1 MKKLKDVP
9 DIGVKL
15 QNNSEVKRSGVDSI
29 PMKSY
34 LGLTAAYEKV
44 HRKRGRITV
53 LCIALSVCLVTAI
66 FSMADMAVR
75 SQINYFI
82 KTGGNYHVSLHE
94 IDEGTAA
101 QIAGRTDVAA
111 AGWVYQ
117 GSTGS
122 LGGKSLSFAGA
133 GEKAFSEMTEM
144 SLASGAYPQK
154 AEEALLN
161 ETAMENLGL
170 TIGDEIKVTIPDG
183 TQKTYLITGICND
196 LGTLL
201 KADAYGMIL
210 SEDGFCQIA
219 DENAKDGSVFRI
231 QFKKGISIKDAIA
244 DMEAEYR
251 LAPEQFSENTVLL
264 GLLGESEN
272 SLMRSL
278 YLVAALL
285 VLLVLAAGTV
295 MISAG
300 FNTEVLWR
308 IQFYGLLRCLGA
320 TGGQVKRYVIIQG
333 LRQSLRGVPVGLAAG
348 QGICWC
354 ACALLKAV
362 NSSRF
367 SEIPQLAFSGVGL
380 SAGIIVGF
388 LIVLLAA
395 LSPARKAAA
404 VPPATAVSGNEQT
417 ERKGIHALFSHVLPV
432 DTGMGISHA
441 FSGRKNM
448 VLMTCSFALSIS
460 LFLAFYVCVIFLNQ
474 AMPSLQPSAADLS
487 ITAGEYP
494 LDSGLINELET
505 IPGVETVYGRK
516 VSSPLETVN
525 RRISGHVE
533 KAGGAEEYFDLQQ
546 VMLVSYDANQFRWAK
561 EDLTEGN
568 MKSAE
573 EPGNVLAVYGKGMPW
588 KEGDVLTLHTP
599 AGEKEVRIAGIL
611 SDVYTGPGKNG
622 VCLVCSEENFYSIV
636 GNVGYAE
643 IDLKLN
649 GKADNGTAAAVR
661 KLLPADAAFSDK
673 RLHNAEARD
682 SYFSGAVFIYGF
694 LFIIALITVFQI
706 FNSMNASVAARTKQY
721 GMMRAIGMS
730 DRQLVHM
737 IKAESLTYAITGC
750 IAGCIVGLPLNKA
763 VFGWLIQEKWGT
775 SWQLPFGAL
784 LVILLLCLV
793 SAELSIRQPV
803 RKICGMAIVDTINKQ
818 Q

>member
-1 MKKLKDVP
+1 MKEIKDAP
-9 DIGVKL
+9 DIGEKL
-15 QNNSEVKRSGVDSI
+15 RNGNEVERSGGDSI

-44 HRKRGRITV
+44 HRKTGRIAA
-53 LCIALSVCLVTAI
+53 LCIVLSVCLVTAI

-82 KTGGNYHVSLHE
+82 KTGGNYHIILHE
-94 IDEGTAA
+94 VDEVTAA
-101 QIAGRTDVAA
+101 QIAGRADVAA

-122 LGGKSLSFAGA
+122 LGGKLLSFAGA

-144 SLASGAYPQK
+144 SLVSGTYPKK

-161 ETAMENLGL
+161 ETAMKNLGL

-183 TQKTYLITGICND
+183 TQKTYLITGTCRD
-196 LGTLL
+196 LGSLL
-201 KADAYGMIL
+201 KLDAYGMIL
-210 SEDGFCQIA
+210 NEEGFRQIA
-219 DENAKDGSVFRI
+219 DENAKDGSTFRI
-231 QFKKGISIKDAIA
+231 QFKKGISMEAAIA
-244 DMEAEYR
+244 DVKAKYR
-251 LAPEQFSENTVLL
+251 LAPEQFSENTALL

-300 FNTEVLWR
+300 FNTDVLWR

-320 TGGQVKRYVIIQG
+320 TGGQVKRYVIAQG
-333 LRQSLRGVPVGLAAG
+333 LRQSLRSVPVGLGAG
-348 QGICWC
+348 QGMCWC

-404 VPPATAVSGNEQT
+404 VPPVTAVSGNAQT
-417 ERKGIHALFSHVLPV
+417 ERKGIHALFSQVLPI

-441 FSGRKNM
+441 FSGRKNIA
-448 VLMTCSFALSIS
+448 LMTCSFALSIS
-460 LFLAFYVCVIFLNQ
+460 LFLSFYVCVIFLNQ
-474 AMPSLQPSAADLS
+474 AMPSLRPSAADLS
-487 ITAGEYP
+487 ITSGECL
-494 LDSGLINELET
+494 LDSGLIKELKT
-505 IPGVETVYGRK
+505 IPGVEMVYGRK
-516 VSSPLETVN
+516 ISPPLELVN
-525 RRISGHVE
+525 RRISGHI
-533 KAGGAEEYFDLQQ
+533 GDEEYSGLQQ
-546 VMLVSYDANQFRWAK
+546 AVLISYDDNQFRWAK
-561 EDLTEGN
+561 EELTKGN
-568 MKSAE
+568 LKEAE
-573 EPGNVLAVYGKGMPW
+573 KPGNVLAVYGKGIPW
-588 KEGDVLTLHTP
+588 KEGDVLALHTP
-599 AGEKEVRIAGIL
+599 AGEKAVRIAGIL
-611 SDVYTGPGKNG
+611 SDVYTSLGKNG
-622 VCLVCSEENFYSIV
+622 VCLVCSEDNFYSIV

-649 GKADNGTAAAVR
+649 GKADDETAAAVR
-661 KLLPADAAFSDK
+661 KLLPGDAVFSDK
-673 RLHNAEARD
+673 RLNNTEARD
-682 SYFSGAVFIYGF
+682 SYFTGAVFIYGF

-706 FNSMNASVAARTKQY
+706 FNSMNASVSARTKQY
-721 GMMRAIGMS
+721 GMMRAIGMG
-730 DRQLVHM
+730 DRQLVRM
-737 IKAESLTYAITGC
+737 IEAESLTYAITGC
-750 IAGCIVGLPLNKA
+750 IVGCIVGLPLNKA
-763 VFGWLIQEKWGT
+763 VFGWLIQEKWGA
-775 SWQLPFGAL
+775 SWQLPTGPL

-793 SAELSIRQPV
+793 STELSILQPA
-803 RKICGMAIVDTINKQ
+803 RRICGMAVVDTINKQ